1 MQKQKVL
8 VFNGTAQ
15 AAIDYLKANDLEVVS
30 NPQQADADF
39 LAAADVDAVILMMHP
54 LTEKLLSQMPNLKVI
69 ARYGVGYDNVNLAD
83 ATARDIV
90 VTNTPGAN
98 ATAVAETAI
107 MHMLM
112 AGRYFYQ
119 QRQSITDPTVPNG
132 TGQEVSHKTV
142 GIVGFGA
149 IGQKIDDLLT
159 GFDVEVLAYARHDK
173 PVKNGR
179 MATLD
184 EIYTQS
190 DYIILALPATP
201 ETQHMIDA
209 AVFKQMKPNAVLI
222 NIARGA
228 VVDEAALIT
237 ALQTGEIAGAGLDVV
252 AVEPVEPDNVL
263 LTLPNVFVTPHV
275 AAKSIEAFDAV
286 GLAAAQDVVRVLK
299 GESAKNQVNA

>member
-8 VFNGTAQ
+8 VFDGTAQ
-15 AAIDYLKANDLEVVS
+15 AAIDYLKGNDLEVVS
-30 NPQQADADF
+30 NPQQTDADF

-54 LTEKLLSQMPNLKVI
+54 LTENLLSQMPNLKVI

-98 ATAVAETAI
+98 ATAVAETAV

>member
-8 VFNGTAQ
+8 VFDGTAQ
-15 AAIDYLKANDLEVVS
+15 AAIDYLKAHDLEVIS
-30 NPQQADADF
+30 NPQQSDADF

-54 LTEKLLSQMPNLKVI
+54 LSEQLLSQMPNLKVI
-69 ARYGVGYDNVNLAD
+69 ARYGVGYDNVDLAD
-83 ATARDIV
+83 ATAHDIV

-98 ATAVAETAI
+98 ATAVAETAV

-119 QRQSITDPTVPNG
+119 QRQSITDPNVPNG

-142 GIVGFGA
+142 GIIGFGA
-149 IGQKIDDLLT
+149 IGQKIDELLT
-159 GFDVEVLAYARHDK
+159 GFDVNVLAYARHDK

-184 EIYTQS
+184 EIYTTADS
-190 DYIILALPATP
+190 IILALPATP
-201 ETQHMIDA
+201 ATQHMIDA
-209 AVFKQMKPNAVLI
+209 AVFKKMKNNAVLI

-228 VVDEAALIT
+228 VVDEAALIA
-237 ALQTGEIAGAGLDVV
+237 ALKTGEIAGAGLDVV
-252 AVEPVEPDNVL
+252 TVEPVAPDNEL

-275 AAKSIEAFDAV
+275 AAKSVEAFDAV
-286 GLAAAQDVVRVLK
+286 GLAAAQEVVRVLN
-299 GESAKNQVNA
+299 GEAPKNQVN